1 MDNMT
6 YEIKSTRSNTIF
18 TVTGDKSRAYLTVS
32 GEASTNRKVLAEVD
46 RSQRVGGGSGRGCL
60 GPGAPRRAAEHARPA
75 VRRRVERILDERPAL
90 DGRGVVGRA

>member
-18 TVTGDKSRAYLTVS
+18 TVTGDNSRAYLTVS

-46 RSQRVGGGSGRGCL
+46 RIRRGGSDFATAKWTANQL
-60 GPGAPRRAAEHARPA
+60 ARTY
-75 VRRRVERILDERPAL
+75 
-90 DGRGVVGRA
+90 

>member
-46 RSQRVGGGSGRGCL
+46 RIRRVGSDFATAKWTANQL
-60 GPGAPRRAAEHARPA
+60 ARTY
-75 VRRRVERILDERPAL
+75 
-90 DGRGVVGRA
+90 